1 KVADVVDLREREEVV
16 PLQREGML
24 DEAADLERPLVE
36 RNVGLLA
43 EVEHGPVLDLML
55 TNGQLRHPV
64 AVARAAALGRATGEL
79 DIHRALVEANLP
91 LNIFLPP
98 RHQIIAGHMPIL
110 PVAAAPSRFEIGARH
125 RGSVWPMTH
134 DARTDRWT
142 AARAA
147 RLAAAD
153 LRR

>member
-1 KVADVVDLREREEVV
+1 
-16 PLQREGML
+16 
-24 DEAADLERPLVE
+24 
-36 RNVGLLA
+36 
-43 EVEHGPVLDLML
+43 
-55 TNGQLRHPV
+55 V

-98 RHQIIAGHMPIL
+98 RHQIIAGHIPIQ
-110 PVAAAPSRFEIGARH
+110 PVAAAPSRFEIGAWH
-125 RGSVWPMTH
+125 RGAVWPTTH
-134 DARTDRWT
+134 DSRTDRWT

-153 LRR
+153 LRRADRESARPCPTSRVRSPRTRRAAA